1 ARSLWM
7 LSTLFRAFV
16 GSAECLIQ
24 LGNVKKAF
32 YEVKGFAFPGGS
44 NGSLKAAGVFPGE
57 PAVLV

>member
-1 ARSLWM
+1 M